1 MERFFV
7 DKLEKWSNNPLRK
20 PLVLSGARQVGKTWL
35 LKEFGRTHF
44 KRVAYVNFE
53 RHPELGVLFEGAFDF
68 RRILTGLQAASGV
81 QIVAGETLVIL
92 DEIQL
97 CGAALTGL
105 KYWQEEHNDYV
116 VAAAG
121 SLVGL
126 ALMDGTGYP
135 VGKTNTMTLYP
146 MTFGEFLVAIGE
158 EALWEL
164 VESGDPRLLTA
175 FGAKLRD
182 LLKTYLL
189 VGGMPAAVEAYV
201 RTLSLSEVRTVQT
214 DILSDYARDFSKHA
228 PKRDVPRI
236 AAIWESLPRQLAKED
251 KRFVSAE
258 VVVDGGK
265 ARSRDLHD
273 PFVWLEAAGLAYR
286 VWNVTK
292 PDLPLASYRNHMFKL
307 FGLDV
312 GLLAAQSHLSPSAV
326 VEGNNA
332 FTEFKGALTEQ
343 YVQQELRAALEVE
356 PFTWAPSDSSAEIDF
371 LVESARG
378 VVPIEAKAERNLQAK
393 SLGVYRTKFA
403 PPLAVR
409 TSLADQH
416 ETEGLWDIP
425 LYALGPMCRRL
436 FRGDEQE

>member
-1 MERFFV
+1 MKRFIV

-81 QIVAGETLVIL
+81 QIVAGETLVVL

-105 KYWQEEHNDYV
+105 KYWQEEHNDYA
-116 VAAAG
+116 VASAG

-126 ALMDGTGYP
+126 ALMEGTGYP

-146 MTFGEFLVAIGE
+146 MSFGEFLVAIGE
-158 EALWEL
+158 EALWNL
-164 VESGDPRLLTA
+164 VESGDPKLLSA
-175 FGAKLRD
+175 FGTKLRD

-189 VGGMPAAVEAYV
+189 VGGMPAVVETYV
-201 RTLSLSEVRTVQT
+201 RTLSLSEVRAVQT

-236 AAIWESLPRQLAKED
+236 VAIWETLPRQLSKED

-258 VVVDGGK
+258 VVVDGVK
-265 ARSRDLHD
+265 VRARDLHD
-273 PFVWLEAAGLAYR
+273 PFVWLAAAGLAYR

-343 YVQQELRAALEVE
+343 YVQQELRAALGVE
-356 PFTWAPSDSSAEIDF
+356 PFTWAPSDSSAEVDF
-371 LVESARG
+371 LVESDRG

-393 SLGVYRTKFA
+393 SLGVYRAKFA
-403 PPLAVR
+403 PTLAVR

-416 ETEGLWDIP
+416 ETGGMWDIP
-425 LYALGPMCRRL
+425 LYAIGPMCRRL
-436 FRGDEQE
+436 LTGDGAK

>member
-1 MERFFV
+1 MERERLKDLV
-7 DKLEKWSNNPLRK
+7 AWKDSPHRK
-20 PLVLSGARQVGKTWL
+20 PLLLLGARQVGKTWL

-105 KYWQEEHNDYV
+105 KYWQEEHNDYA

-126 ALMDGTGYP
+126 SLMDGTGYP

-189 VGGMPAAVEAYV
+189 VGGMPAAVETYV
-201 RTLSLSEVRTVQT
+201 RTLSLSEVRAVQT

-228 PKRDVPRI
+228 PKDIPDDFWEDFDWEREENGSLIRDG
-236 AAIWESLPRQLAKED
+236 RQLMKSVTMGDLYDYYYCLNGFGEHLNFIGYPCEDGSGNAFALSQKLAVSNKCKNKDAAWEFLRYFMLPDSDDWYWGFPLNQEKFDNIFKEAMKEHSYTD
-251 KRFVSAE
+251 WSTGE
-258 VVVDGGK
+258 VIK
-265 ARSRDLHD
+265 D
-273 PFVWLEAAGLAYR
+273 PQ
-286 VWNVTK
+286 
-292 PDLPLASYRNHMFKL
+292 ASYIDDN
-307 FGLDV
+307 GDT
-312 GLLAAQSHLSPSAV
+312 
-326 VEGNNA
+326 VE
-332 FTEFKGALTEQ
+332 
-343 YVQQELRAALEVE
+343 
-356 PFTWAPSDSSAEIDF
+356 I
-371 LVESARG
+371 
-378 VVPIEAKAERNLQAK
+378 
-393 SLGVYRTKFA
+393 
-403 PPLAVR
+403 
-409 TSLADQH
+409 
-416 ETEGLWDIP
+416 
-425 LYALGPMCRRL
+425 YALSEEARDMIIDLINRTNKIYDYDESIMNIVMDGPSWTAARMRL
-436 FRGDEQE
+436 LLQRIFRIV

>member
-1 MERFFV
+1 MRRFFV
-7 DKLEKWSNNPLRK
+7 NKLEKWSNNPLRK

-53 RHPELGVLFEGAFDF
+53 RHPELGMLFEGAFDF

-105 KYWQEEHNDYV
+105 KYWQEEYNDYA

-126 ALMDGTGYP
+126 TLMEGTGYP

-158 EALWEL
+158 KALWEL
-164 VESGDPRLLTA
+164 VESGDSRLLTA
-175 FGAKLRD
+175 FGSKLRD

-189 VGGMPAAVEAYV
+189 VGGMPAAVETYV
-201 RTLSLSEVRTVQT
+201 RSLSLPDVRAVQT

-228 PKRDVPRI
+228 SKRDVPRI

-258 VVVDGGK
+258 VIVEGAK
-265 ARSRDLHD
+265 ARARDLHD

-312 GLLAAQSHLSPSAV
+312 GLLAAPH
-326 VEGNNA
+326 
-332 FTEFKGALTEQ
+332 
-343 YVQQELRAALEVE
+343 
-356 PFTWAPSDSSAEIDF
+356 
-371 LVESARG
+371 
-378 VVPIEAKAERNLQAK
+378 EA
-393 SLGVYRTKFA
+393 
-403 PPLAVR
+403 
-409 TSLADQH
+409 D
-416 ETEGLWDIP
+416 GLWDIP
-425 LYALGPMCRRL
+425 LWALGSICNRL
-436 FRGDEQE
+436 V